1 MKTFYLLP
9 WLAILIY
16 GTLSCEYQL
25 NSENFRDIAPPDTT
39 KTIQINLSPFDRQ
52 YMFTVP
58 TYVTYDLNTFG
69 LNVYNVEF
77 FVGEQ
82 SIHQGNT
89 QTGNFMFE
97 PSPWGIGVETMT
109 MVVTTNTNTGSLAD
123 LLGAE
128 GLVFQHSWEVLLDG
142 GNPNPVEITSIENKN
157 GVLEI
162 EWEKYERFNFQKYIL
177 YKNFGDV
184 EWDGEKHKIAE
195 INNQEVHHFADSSF

>member
-9 WLAILIY
+9 WLAILIC

-39 KTIQINLSPFDRQ
+39 QTIQINLSPFDRQ

-82 SIHQGNT
+82 SI
-89 QTGNFMFE
+89 F
-97 PSPWGIGVETMT
+97 
-109 MVVTTNTNTGSLAD
+109 
-123 LLGAE
+123 
-128 GLVFQHSWEVLLDG
+128 
-142 GNPNPVEITSIENKN
+142 
-157 GVLEI
+157 
-162 EWEKYERFNFQKYIL
+162 
-177 YKNFGDV
+177 
-184 EWDGEKHKIAE
+184 
-195 INNQEVHHFADSSF
+195 